1 MEVQYLSWLRT
12 RAGKSKE
19 EIDPPETVRTLQ
31 DLVDWLSESAPSYKT
46 LFSYRAVIAV
56 SVNGELAQNWEDVT
70 VRNTDKISFFSPL
83 AGG

>member
-19 EIDPPETVRTLQ
+19 EIEPPETVRTLQ
-31 DLVDWLSESAPSYKT
+31 DLVEWLSESAASYKT

-56 SVNGELAQNWEDVT
+56 SVNGKLVQDWDQVAIKNS
-70 VRNTDKISFFSPL
+70 DKISFFSPL